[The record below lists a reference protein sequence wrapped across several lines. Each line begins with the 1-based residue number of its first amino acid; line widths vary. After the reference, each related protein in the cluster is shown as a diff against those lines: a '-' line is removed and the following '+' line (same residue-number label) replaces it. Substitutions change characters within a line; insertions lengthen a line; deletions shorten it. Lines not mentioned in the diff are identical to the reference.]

1 MILLTLIIVIL
12 LIIIL
17 SALCSMIEAAL
28 FTVPLNR
35 VKSWVEENLRSS
47 PSLLKI
53 KEAMQKPIATIVI
66 LNNIS
71 NIVGSI
77 IVGGLMTQ
85 LFDKLIVGIF
95 SGVFTFLIIIFS
107 EIIPKTLG
115 ERYADSIALYSAGSI
130 LFLTRIFSPILIV
143 IERVTKP
150 IVKDKA
156 YPGVSEHEIKMLA
169 YLGSR
174 EGVLEKEEANIIK
187 NALLLNDIKVKEI
200 MTPRIKMIG
209 FEEEQSLK
217 DIRDELFDIP
227 FSRVP
232 LYKQSMDKVTGLLY
246 KLDALKAICDN
257 QTTIPLSDLRKDCL
271 FIPENKP
278 IDKLMEELRITQS
291 HTAIVIDEYGGT
303 AGLVALEDVLEQL
316 VGDIVGE
323 EDSTEEKMLVISE
336 DEIMAPGTTLIDE
349 VNEFF
354 KSNLENHRTISKFIL
369 DHLNRFPD
377 DHEHIEWEDLMF
389 IVEEVTEKTIE
400 KVRIRRDSKGVKK
413 EDVSDSE

>member
-1 MILLTLIIVIL
+1 MILLTLISIIL

-17 SALCSMIEAAL
+17 SALCSMVEAAL
-28 FTVPLNR
+28 FTVPLTR
-35 VKSWVEENLRSS
+35 VKSWVESNLRSS
-47 PSLLKI
+47 SALLQI

-66 LNNIS
+66 INNIS

-85 LFDKLIVGIF
+85 IFNKLAVGIF

-115 ERYADSIALYSAGSI
+115 ERYADSIALYSAKSI
-130 LFLTRIFSPILIV
+130 LFLTRVFNPILIV
-143 IERVTKP
+143 IEKATKP
-150 IVKDKA
+150 IVKDKV
-156 YPGVSEHEIKMLA
+156 YPSVSEHEIKMLA

-200 MTPRIKMIG
+200 MTPRIKMVG
-209 FEEEQSLK
+209 FEEGQSLN

-232 LYKQSMDKVTGLLY
+232 LYKTSMDKVTGLLY
-246 KLDALKAICDN
+246 KLDALKSICDG
-257 QTTIPLSDLRKDCL
+257 QTNMPLSDLRKDCL
-271 FIPENKP
+271 FIPGNKP

-303 AGLVALEDVLEQL
+303 AGLVTLEDILEQL
-316 VGDIVGE
+316 VGNIVGA
-323 EDSTEEKMLVISE
+323 EDSTEEKMVVISK
-336 DEIMAPGTTLIDE
+336 DEIIAPGSTLIDE

-354 KSNLENHRTISKFIL
+354 KSSLENHRTVSKFIL

-377 DHEHIEWEDLMF
+377 NHEHIEWDDLMF
-389 IVEEVTEKTIE
+389 IIEEITEKTIE
-400 KVRIRRDSKGVKK
+400 KVRIRRDPQSVDQ
-413 EDVSDSE
+413 EDIPGGE

>member
-1 MILLTLIIVIL
+1 MILLTLISIIF

-17 SALCSMIEAAL
+17 SALCSMVEAAL
-28 FTVPLNR
+28 FTVPLTR
-35 VKSWVEENLRSS
+35 VKSWVEDNLRSS
-47 PSLLKI
+47 LSLLQI

-66 LNNIS
+66 INNIS

-95 SGVFTFLIIIFS
+95 SGVFTFLIIILS
-107 EIIPKTLG
+107 EIVPKTLG
-115 ERYADSIALYSAGSI
+115 ERYADSIALYSAKTI
-130 LFLTRIFSPILIV
+130 LFLTRVFNPILII
-143 IERVTKP
+143 IEKATKP
-150 IVKDKA
+150 IVKDKI
-156 YPGVSEHEIKMLA
+156 YPSVSEHEIKMLA

-217 DIRDELFDIP
+217 DIRDELYEIP

-232 LYKQSMDKVTGLLY
+232 LYKQSLDKVTGLLY
-246 KLDALKAICDN
+246 KLDALRAICDN
-257 QTTIPLSDLRKDCL
+257 KMTIPLSDLRKDCL

-303 AGLVALEDVLEQL
+303 AGLVTLEDILEQL
-316 VGDIVGE
+316 VGNIVGA
-323 EDSTEEKMLVISE
+323 EDSTEEKMLVISK
-336 DEIMAPGTTLIDE
+336 DEIMAPGSILIDE

-354 KSNLENHRTISKFIL
+354 KSSLENHRTVSKFIL
-369 DHLNRFPD
+369 DHLNRFPNN
-377 DHEHIEWEDLMF
+377 HEHIEWDDLMF

-400 KVRIRRDSKGVKK
+400 KVRIRRDPQGVNQ
-413 EDVSDSE
+413 EDIPEGK

>member
-1 MILLTLIIVIL
+1 MILLTLIIIIF

-17 SALCSMIEAAL
+17 SALCSMVEAAL
-28 FTVPLNR
+28 FTVPLTR

-47 PSLLKI
+47 PSLLQI

-85 LFDKLIVGIF
+85 IFNKLAVGIF
-95 SGVFTFLIIIFS
+95 SGLFTFLIIVFS

-115 ERYADSIALYSAGSI
+115 ERYADSIALYSAKSI
-130 LFLTRIFSPILIV
+130 LFLTHIFSPILIV
-143 IERVTKP
+143 IEKVTKP
-150 IVKDKA
+150 IVKDKV
-156 YPGVSEHEIKMLA
+156 YSGVSEHEIKMLA

-174 EGVLEKEEANIIK
+174 EGVLEKEEANIIR

-209 FEEEQSLK
+209 FEEEQSLN
-217 DIRDELFDIP
+217 DIRAELYDIP

-246 KLDALKAICDN
+246 KLDALKSICDN

-303 AGLVALEDVLEQL
+303 AGLVTLEDILEQL
-316 VGDIVGE
+316 VGDIAGA
-323 EDSTEEKMLVISE
+323 EDATEEKMVVISE
-336 DEIMAPGTTLIDE
+336 DEIMAPGTILIDE
-349 VNEFF
+349 VNDFF

-369 DHLNRFPD
+369 DHLN
-377 DHEHIEWEDLMF
+377 
-389 IVEEVTEKTIE
+389 
-400 KVRIRRDSKGVKK
+400 
-413 EDVSDSE
+413 